1 MQQITE
7 QEILAMAP
15 NAAAAANGKKI
26 SQKGGFVRLQRS
38 ADDTFYMGEC
48 TGSGKSNYITSADF
62 AEGAP
67 VCRCSCPSRQFPCK
81 HGLALLYEIIGKKT
95 FEVCEIPEDILKKRE
110 KKQAREAKAQ
120 AAAES
125 LTGASGGA
133 ENADTAEDSADRAAK
148 KKAAEK
154 SAKAA
159 RAKKLRKQLEGLG
172 LLEKLVQDLMKTG
185 LGTFGGASLNTY
197 RDLAKQLGD
206 YYLPGPQRFLNG
218 LILEMEAFQKD
229 NAERHY
235 DNAIDI
241 LERLWTLVR
250 KSKVYLNGK
259 LEQDDMTQDDNLL
272 YEELGGIWKLAELEA
287 LGRSRQN
294 AQLIQLSFWVTDDA
308 AGKQYIDTGCWADL
322 SSGEI
327 YMTYNYRPLKALKY
341 IKQEDTLFGT
351 AEVPAAACYPGEG
364 NLRIRWE
371 DAKIRSVEQ
380 EDLKK
385 VREHAAVSLKTEA
398 KTAKNILKNA
408 LADTMYIR
416 LLAFEQIGQCEE
428 GMALR
433 TKEGETILLGD
444 APGMEPSCERIGL
457 LPEEDL
463 VRNQVLLGAFYYD
476 GETRRLRLQPLSIIT
491 ERDVVRL
498 LY

>member
-1 MQQITE
+1 MQSITE
-7 QEILAMAP
+7 QQILAMAP

-48 TGSGKSNYITSADF
+48 TGSGKSNYNTSVDF
-62 AEGAP
+62 LDGTP
-67 VCRCSCPSRQFPCK
+67 VCRCTCPSRQFPCK
-81 HGLALLYEIIGKKT
+81 HGLALLYEILAQKN
-95 FEVCEIPEDILKKRE
+95 FETCEIPEDILKKRE
-110 KKQAREAKAQ
+110 KKQAKEAKAQ
-120 AAAES
+120 SAAEHPEG
-125 LTGASGGA
+125 TDGEAS
-133 ENADTAEDSADRAAK
+133 EAK
-148 KKAAEK
+148 KKSASK

-159 RAKKLRKQLEGLG
+159 RAKKLQKQLEGLS
-172 LLEKLVQDLMKTG
+172 LLEKLVQDLMKSG
-185 LGTFGGASLNTY
+185 LGTMGGTALNTY

-206 YYLPGPQRFLNG
+206 YYLPGPQRFLNR
-218 LILEMEAFQKD
+218 LVLEMELFQKD

-241 LERLWTLVR
+241 LERMWTLVK
-250 KSKVYLNGK
+250 KSRTYLNGK
-259 LEQDDMTQDDNLL
+259 LEQDDMAQDDNLL
-272 YEELGGIWKLAELEA
+272 YEELGGIWKLSELEA
-287 LGRSRQN
+287 LGRSKQN
-294 AQLIQLSFWVTDDA
+294 ASLMQLSFWVSDDT

-341 IKQEDTLFGT
+341 IKQEDTVFGV
-351 AEVPAAACYPGEG
+351 AEAPSAACYPGDG

-371 DAKIRSVEQ
+371 SAAIRNVEQ
-380 EDLKK
+380 KDIDRI
-385 VREHAAVSLKTEA
+385 RELAAVSLKAEV

-408 LADTMYIR
+408 LADKMYIR
-416 LLAFEQIGQCEE
+416 LIAFEQIGQCEE
-428 GMALR
+428 GLALR

-444 APGMEPSCERIGL
+444 APDMELSCERIGL
-457 LPEEDL
+457 LPDENL
-463 VRNQVLLGAFYYD
+463 VKNQVLLGAFYYD
-476 GETRRLRLQPLSIIT
+476 ESSRRLKVQPLSIVT